1 MIAKGS
7 SRSGPKQLATYLMR
21 VDRYDTGEPAELI
34 ELRSPWVVE
43 NGSREH
49 AARQLIETFR
59 DWQALAEGT
68 QGDYGLYHAQI
79 SPAPKYAT
87 GMTPEQ
93 WKRAADIL
101 GEELGLHDQ
110 PRALVVHAGKDDR
123 PHLHVVWSRTDIDE
137 MTLRTDSFNY
147 QAHERAS
154 HRMELEF
161 GQEFVPGKHA
171 KRDREKQPEF
181 PREAYSQDEDQ
192 QAKRAGQSVAERKA
206 EIAALRKAADNG
218 QAFKAALEDA
228 GYLLAKGDRGYIIV
242 DEAGNPSVLSRNLG
256 MKKKEV
262 EAFMAGVEL
271 DKLPTIKEAQA
282 LQETR
287 QQDRKVIEAQK
298 PVQETTQP
306 APAEPEASPDARK
319 QAPEASKFLP
329 PDLAQKLEEPTPT
342 LADTQTQAPVAS
354 KFLTPVPPPEK
365 TPEVPVP
372 EKPAQPPE
380 DPELTALKK
389 SLAERH
395 AKEVQKWADYNAL
408 ELQRL
413 EYKLTKLNEG
423 KTKDFAALQ
432 DVAMGALKDRLKE
445 ERTGLKGA
453 LNAIQSKLNP
463 TLAAERAKERRREI
477 GQLKARQE
485 RELKDYLALIEQTK
499 ELEIENLK
507 ERQALQSSDRE
518 RKHEEEQ
525 ESNIRDHHEAQRL
538 LAELE
543 AKRIHEELEKNDRL
557 RDGPPPPRRGK

>member
-21 VDRYDTGEPAELI
+21 VGRYDTGEPAELI

-59 DWQALAEGT
+59 DWQALADGT

-110 PRALVVHAGKDDR
+110 PRALVLHAGKDDR

-137 MTLRTDSFNY
+137 MKLRSDSFNY

-171 KRDREKQPEF
+171 KRDREKQSEF
-181 PREAYSQDEDQ
+181 PREAYSQDADQ
-192 QAKRAGQSVAERKA
+192 QAKRAGQSVADRKA
-206 EIAALRKAADNG
+206 EIAALRAAADNG
-218 QAFKAALEDA
+218 QAFKAALEEA

-242 DEAGNPSVLSRNLG
+242 DEAGDHSVLSRNLG

-282 LQETR
+282 LQEAR
-287 QQDRKVIEAQK
+287 QQERKVIEAQK

-306 APAEPEASPDARK
+306 APEKPEASPDAQK
-319 QAPEASKFLP
+319 QAPETSKFLP
-329 PDLAQKLEEPTPT
+329 PDLAQKLEEPAPAV
-342 LADTQTQAPVAS
+342 ADAPNPAPVAS
-354 KFLTPVPPPEK
+354 KFLTPVAPPEK
-365 TPEVPVP
+365 TPEVPAP
-372 EKPAQPPE
+372 EKPAHPPE
-380 DPELTALKK
+380 DPELKALKK
-389 SLAERH
+389 ALAERH

-413 EYKLTKLNEG
+413 EYDLTKLNDE
-423 KTKDFAALQ
+423 KAKDFAALQ

-463 TLAAERAKERRREI
+463 TLAAEKAKERRREI

-507 ERQALQSSDRE
+507 ERQALQSGDRE

-525 ESNIRDHHEAQRL
+525 ETNIRDHHEAQRL
-538 LAELE
+538 LAERE
-543 AKRIHEELEKNDRL
+543 AKRIHEELEKNDSL